1 MDYYVEIKEQL
12 LNNEINKRVKDYRK
26 NVGDL
31 NTYYN
36 VGKMLNEA
44 GNKYGDG
51 IIKEYSLKLTIE
63 IGKGYS
69 TRSLNY
75 MRRFYLVIENG
86 VELHQQ
92 LTWSHYIEILKL
104 DDINE
109 INYYLNTSEKNNL
122 SFRALRVKIKNQ
134 EYQRLDD
141 NTKHKLIVK
150 EETSVID
157 FVKNPI
163 LIKDSNNY
171 NELSEKILKKLILED
186 IESFMK
192 ELGSSFSFIGSE
204 YKIKLGNFYNY
215 IDLLLYNIEFNCYV
229 VVELKV
235 TPLMKSHIGQIQV
248 YMNYIDNNL
257 RKINQNRTI
266 GIIICKK
273 DNKFIIEYCS
283 DKRIISR
290 EYIVV

>member
-12 LNNEINKRVKDYRK
+12 LNNEINRRVKDYSK

-86 VELHQQ
+86 VELHDQ
-92 LTWSHYIEILKL
+92 LTWSHYRELISLK
-104 DDINE
+104 DINE
-109 INYYLNTSEKNNL
+109 INYYLKICEEQNL
-122 SFRALRVKIKNQ
+122 SKRILRDKIKSQ
-134 EYQRLDD
+134 EYQRLDE
-141 NTKHKLIVK
+141 NTKHKLIAK

-163 LIKDSNNY
+163 LIKNSNNY
-171 NELSEKILKKLILED
+171 NEISEIILKKLILED
-186 IESFMK
+186 ISGFLK
-192 ELGSSFSFIGSE
+192 ELGNNFCYIDNE

>member
-12 LNNEINKRVKDYRK
+12 LNNEINKRIKDYSK

-31 NTYYN
+31 NTYYS
-36 VGKMLNEA
+36 VGKILNEA

-51 IIKEYSLKLTIE
+51 IIKEYSIKLMAE

-69 TRSLNY
+69 TRSLKY
-75 MRRFYLVIENG
+75 MRRFYLVIESG

-109 INYYLNTSEKNNL
+109 INYYIGQSVKLNLGRDE
-122 SFRALRVKIKNQ
+122 LRRRINAQ
-134 EYQRLDD
+134 EYQRIDD
-141 NTKHKLIVK
+141 NTKHKLVTK
-150 EETSVID
+150 EETNVID

-163 LIKDSNNY
+163 LIKNSNNY
-171 NELSEKILKKLILED
+171 NEISEKILKKLILED

-192 ELGSSFSFIGSE
+192 ELGSGFSFIGSE
-204 YKIKLGNFYNY
+204 YKIKLGANNNY